1 MFVHYRNAGGAAAMK
16 RVRCGLAAWRRW
28 DALTPRSRCRANA
41 SLPSAAP
48 AGFRCVV
55 IEISNAEIGGLV
67 RHGLL
72 PADDRNDLDAI
83 QTAVYDFFEQTIG
96 RPS

>member
-1 MFVHYRNAGGAAAMK
+1 MIDQTANGAAVK
-16 RVRCGLAAWRRW
+16 TEAAREAAAERM
-28 DALTPRSRCRANA
+28 RRCRARRR
-41 SLPSAAP
+41 
-48 AGFRCVV
+48 AGFRCLV

-72 PADDRNDLDAI
+72 SADGREDLDAI

-96 RPS
+96 QPS

>member
-1 MFVHYRNAGGAAAMK
+1 MSEPSINNITEKTVVAREAAAERM
-16 RVRCGLAAWRRW
+16 R
-28 DALTPRSRCRANA
+28 PCRARRR
-41 SLPSAAP
+41 

-55 IEISNAEIGGLV
+55 IEISNDEISGLV
-67 RHGLL
+67 RRGLL
-72 PADDRNDLDAI
+72 SADDREDPDAI

>member
-1 MFVHYRNAGGAAAMK
+1 MIGQTPNSVAVMIETAKAGSAERM
-16 RVRCGLAAWRRW
+16 R
-28 DALTPRSRCRANA
+28 RCRARRR
-41 SLPSAAP
+41 
-48 AGFRCVV
+48 AGFRCLV